1 MSVDRRPAR
10 RIFLQRLGTGLG
22 LAAGVI
28 PLAACTPAPS
38 PQPRTGPEVGSSLSK
53 TPATKPGPTIE
64 SVPSPLP
71 VKPTETLSSTTPESL
86 NERYQRIITQEAQK
100 RGSINPEETLLW
112 QNAKNDWI
120 NTSNEKSVKALLT
133 QKMDIA
139 FRVLKSSQIPQI
151 KDVLKKIR
159 DLGIEFSS
167 SSNFTEPITQLA
179 AMTTI
184 GETTPQGIDRIKRV
198 IVISDSDLLSLKDPE
213 ELLLRI
219 VNYTKQFEIAKSIE
233 DRLLKDSELFRKMPA
248 TDKVQTLEKAM
259 LDKKIQQ
266 FAMDAANLQ
275 EIETYLAYRSKTGR
289 LSQGVNTEYLRVVA
303 GYVEQKNRDPK
314 AKSA

>member
-1 MSVDRRPAR
+1 MRAEQGISRRLFTR
-10 RIFLQRLGTGLG
+10 RILGTALG
-22 LAAGVI
+22 LATSTL
-28 PLAACTPAPS
+28 PLAACAPVS
-38 PQPRTGPEVGSSLSK
+38 PSQPKPGPEAAPAK
-53 TPATKPGPTIE
+53 TPATKPGPTTE
-64 SVPSPLP
+64 PVPSPLP

-167 SSNFTEPITQLA
+167 SSNFTEPITQLT

-303 GYVEQKNRDPK
+303 GYIEQKNRDPQ